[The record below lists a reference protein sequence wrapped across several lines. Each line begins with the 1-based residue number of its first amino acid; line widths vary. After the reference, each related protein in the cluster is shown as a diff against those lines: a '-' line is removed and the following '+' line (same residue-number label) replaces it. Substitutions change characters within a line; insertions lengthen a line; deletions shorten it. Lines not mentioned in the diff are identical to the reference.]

1 MENKKEPR
9 IVVAAIIRN
18 GKKLLLTKE
27 ILESG
32 REFWSFPGGGVNFGE
47 SLEEAVKREIKE
59 ELGMG
64 IKVEKLLGFKEAIF
78 PKYNYHTV
86 IFFFLA
92 TPLNELSIKERKVLE
107 ARYFELKEI
116 EKLNLV
122 DSARWAFERLKTEIG
137 EI

>member
-32 REFWSFPGGGVNFGE
+32 REFWIFPGGGVNFGE

-59 ELGMG
+59 ELGME

>member
-32 REFWSFPGGGVNFGE
+32 REFWIFPGGGVNFGE

-122 DSARWAFERLKTEIG
+122 DGVRWAFERLKTEIG

>member
-1 MENKKEPR
+1 ME
-9 IVVAAIIRN
+9 
-18 GKKLLLTKE
+18 
-27 ILESG
+27 
-32 REFWSFPGGGVNFGE
+32 
-47 SLEEAVKREIKE
+47 
-59 ELGMG
+59 

>member
-1 MENKKEPR
+1 ME
-9 IVVAAIIRN
+9 
-18 GKKLLLTKE
+18 KKLLLTKE

-32 REFWSFPGGGVNFGE
+32 REFWIFPGGGVNFGE
-47 SLEEAVKREIKE
+47 TLEEAIKREIKE
-59 ELGMG
+59 ELGME

-78 PKYNYHTV
+78 PRYDYHTV
-86 IFFFLA
+86 IFFYLA

>member
-1 MENKKEPR
+1 MNKKSPR
-9 IVVAAIIRN
+9 IVVSAIIRKE
-18 GKKLLLTKE
+18 GKLLLTKE

-32 REFWSFPGGGVNFGE
+32 NEYWIFPGGGVEFGE

-59 ELGMG
+59 ELG
-64 IKVEKLLGFKEAIF
+64 IDIEIEKLMGFKEAIF

-92 TPLNELSIKERKVLE
+92 NPLKEPSVNDKKILE
-107 ARYFELKEI
+107 ARYFHFQEI

-122 DSARWAFERLKTEIG
+122 DSARWAFEKLKALEI
-137 EI
+137 